1 MGDIGSSIYKLA
13 QELWPLNRSVTG
25 EGARATLLK
34 IQEIVPSLKIFEV
47 SSGTKVFDWTVPDE
61 WYIHDAYIVKPCGK
75 KICHFK
81 NNNLHV
87 VGYSSPVNKKIS
99 LEELQEH
106 LHSLPDQ
113 PTAIPYVTSYYQERW
128 GFCIS
133 HEDRQLLEDGEYHV
147 VVKSRLFK
155 GVLNYGEL
163 LIKGQSDKEIFLSS
177 YICHPSMANNELSG
191 PTVLAY
197 LSKWLLSLKTHRYSY
212 RIILVPETIGS
223 IAYLSK
229 NYVQMKKNVVAGFNI
244 SCVGDDRA
252 YSYVPSRQGDTL
264 SDCVAQHVLKW
275 TDPHYCHY
283 SWSDRGSDERQ
294 YCSPGI
300 DLPIASICR
309 SKYGSYPEYHTSLD
323 VLGNVVTS
331 EGLQGGYN
339 VLRRSIEILE
349 NNRIPRMTVL
359 CEPQLGKRGL
369 YPDLSIKGS
378 ADKVQLM
385 MDFISWCDGTKT
397 LLEISEILNV
407 PVWELYGLSS
417 SLQDEKLIVNSD
429 MD

>member
-1 MGDIGSSIYKLA
+1 MEDIGSSIYKLA
-13 QELWPLNRSVTG
+13 QELWPLNRSLTG
-25 EGARATLLK
+25 EGVRATLLK
-34 IQEIVPSLKIFEV
+34 IQEIVPPLNIFEV

-87 VGYSSPVNKKIS
+87 VGYSAPVNKKIS
-99 LEELQEH
+99 LGELQEH

-113 PTAIPYVTSYYQERW
+113 PTAIPYVTSYYQECW

-133 HEDRQLLEDGEYHV
+133 HEDRELLEDGEYHV
-147 VVKSRLFK
+147 VIKSRLFK

-163 LIKGQSDKEIFLSS
+163 LIKGESDKEIFLSS

-197 LSKWLLSLKTHRYSY
+197 LSKWLLSLKRHRYSY

-223 IAYLSK
+223 IVYLSD

-252 YSYVPSRQGDTL
+252 YSYVPSRRGDTP
-264 SDCVAQHVLKW
+264 SDCVAKHVLKW

-294 YCSPGI
+294 YCSPGL

-339 VLRRSIEILE
+339 VLRRSIEVLE
-349 NNRIPRMTVL
+349 NNSIPSMTVL
-359 CEPQLGKRGL
+359 CEPQLGRRGL

-378 ADKVQLM
+378 ADEVQLM

-417 SLQDEKLIVNSD
+417 SLQDKKLIVNID

>member
-1 MGDIGSSIYKLA
+1 MEDIGSSIYNLA

-34 IQEIVPSLKIFEV
+34 IQEIVPPLNIFEV

-61 WYIHDAYIVKPCGK
+61 WYISDAYIVKPCGK

-87 VGYSSPVNKKIS
+87 VGYSAPVNKKIS
-99 LEELQEH
+99 LGELQEH

-113 PTAIPYVTSYYQERW
+113 PTAIPYVTSYYQECW

-147 VVKSRLFK
+147 VIESRLFK

-223 IAYLSK
+223 IVYLSE

-244 SCVGDDRA
+244 SCVGDDRV
-252 YSYVPSRQGDTL
+252 YSYVPSRRGDTL

-339 VLRRSIEILE
+339 VLRRSIEVLE
-349 NNRIPRMTVL
+349 NNRIPSMTVL